1 MASIRRP
8 AALLGAI
15 GVLTLVATGCGG
27 GAGGTTAVAQPISL
41 QKLSESAE
49 RSADATS
56 GRFAFAM
63 EMAMPGFSE
72 QLAFT
77 GEGAFDT
84 KVGKTAMSL
93 DMSAF
98 ATLMKEMAG
107 AFGGDAGDLDLDAE
121 AWKIE
126 AVLDGLVM
134 YMRFP
139 FLSSDLSSELP
150 DGKEW
155 VKIDLREAAQQ
166 IPGLDLDQLMQFANN
181 GPQSSLEYL
190 KAVAG
195 EIKPVGVE
203 EVRGEQAA
211 HYVTTIDLLKYKNLV
226 PEGTTRE
233 ALGSMFE
240 ELVKQTGLREIPVD
254 VWVGQDNLVRR
265 MEMTFS
271 ITQPGSPDR
280 LDASMTFEMFDYG
293 KPVEIILP
301 LEAETASVADLRRL
315 GS

>member
-1 MASIRRP
+1 
-8 AALLGAI
+8 
-15 GVLTLVATGCGG
+15 
-27 GAGGTTAVAQPISL
+27 
-41 QKLSESAE
+41 
-49 RSADATS
+49 
-56 GRFAFAM
+56 
-63 EMAMPGFSE
+63 
-72 QLAFT
+72 
-77 GEGAFDT
+77 
-84 KVGKTAMSL
+84 
-93 DMSAF
+93 
-98 ATLMKEMAG
+98 MKEMAG
-107 AFGGDAGDLDLDAE
+107 AFGGDAGDLDLDPE

-126 AVLDGLVM
+126 AVMDGLVM

-139 FLSSDLSSELP
+139 FLSSELP

-155 VKIDLREAAQQ
+155 VKIDLREAARQ

-203 EVRGEQAA
+203 EVRGEQAT

-226 PEGTTRE
+226 PEGSTRE

-265 MEMTFS
+265 MEMAFS
-271 ITQPGSPDR
+271 IAQPGSTER

-293 KPVEIILP
+293 KPVEITLP
-301 LEAETASVADLRRL
+301 LEAETASITDLESL

>member
-1 MASIRRP
+1 MAPIRRP
-8 AALLGAI
+8 VALLAAI
-15 GVLTLVATGCGG
+15 GALALVATGCGG
-27 GAGGTTAVAQPISL
+27 GAVSTAAVAQPISL
-41 QKLSESAE
+41 QELSESAE

-56 GRFAFAM
+56 GRFTFSM

-84 KVGKTAMSL
+84 KVGKTEMSL

-98 ATLMKEMAG
+98 ATLMKELAG
-107 AFGGDAGDLDLDAE
+107 AFGGDASGLDLDAE

-139 FLSSDLSSELP
+139 FLSSELP
-150 DGKEW
+150 AGKEW
-155 VKIDLREAAQQ
+155 VKIDLREAASQ
-166 IPGLDLDQLMQFANN
+166 IPGLDLDQLLQFANN

-195 EIKPVGVE
+195 EIEPVGVE
-203 EVRGEQAA
+203 EVRGEQAT
-211 HYVTTIDLLKYKNLV
+211 HYKTAIDLLEYKNLV
-226 PEGTTRE
+226 PEGSTRE

-240 ELVKQTGLREIPVD
+240 ELVKQTGLQEIPVD
-254 VWVGQDNLVRR
+254 VWVGQDDLVRR
-265 MEMTFS
+265 MQMALS
-271 ITQPGSPDR
+271 ITQPGSADR
-280 LDASMTFEMFDYG
+280 LDASLTFEMFDYG
-293 KPVEIILP
+293 KPVTITLP
-301 LEAETASVADLRRL
+301 LAAETASITDLKSL

>member
-1 MASIRRP
+1 MASLRRP
-8 AALLGAI
+8 VAVLVAI
-15 GVLTLVATGCGG
+15 GALALAAAGCGG
-27 GAGGTTAVAQPISL
+27 GAGGTGVVAQPISV
-41 QKLSESAE
+41 KELSESVQ

-56 GRFAFAM
+56 GRFTFAM

-72 QLAFT
+72 TLAFT
-77 GEGAFDT
+77 GDGAFDT
-84 KVGKTAMSL
+84 KVGKTSMTL

-98 ATLMKEMAG
+98 ATLMKKMAG
-107 AFGGDAGDLDLDAE
+107 AFGGDTGDLDLDPE

-126 AVLDGLVM
+126 AVMDGLVM

-139 FLSSDLSSELP
+139 FLSSELP

-155 VKIDLREAAQQ
+155 VKIDLREAARQ

-203 EVRGEQAA
+203 EVRGEQAT

-226 PEGTTRE
+226 PAGTTRE

-240 ELVKQTGLREIPVD
+240 ELVKQTGLQKIPVD
-254 VWVGQDNLVRR
+254 VWVGHDNLVRR
-265 MEMTFS
+265 MEMAFS
-271 ITQPGSPDR
+271 IAQPGSTER

-293 KPVEIILP
+293 KPVAIILP
-301 LEAETASVADLRRL
+301 LEAETASITDLKAL